1 MKYQFR
7 RLFIGIILGA
17 IVSSMTAFATTSTLT
32 KDVTY
37 RNIKIVVDAN
47 EITPTDANGTY
58 VEPFI
63 IDGTTYLPVRAVA
76 NAFGKVTDFDVCNTV
91 ALKRRCSVKRFC
103 VYHNGYRVARRRRQ
117 GKKSCKNKCGQK

>member
-1 MKYQFR
+1 MKYQCR

-17 IVSSMTAFATTSTLT
+17 IVASMTAFATTSTLT

-47 EITPTDANGTY
+47 EIIPTDANGTY

-76 NAFGKVTDFDVCNTV
+76 NAFGKDPITSAKPPV
-91 ALKRRCSVKRFC
+91 AIKGADSE
-103 VYHNGYRVARRRRQ
+103 AT
-117 GKKSCKNKCGQK
+117 